1 MRRTIQIGGSPNQI
15 NKMLDKIRQKRFNED
30 IQKHYLKIQSQKGE
44 CEVTVLEQTSIDIE
58 DDIEA
63 KVEQVIE
70 NQISDLVLEE
80 RSKR

>member
-70 NQISDLVLEE
+70 NEIAEMRLEKY
-80 RSKR
+80 RKS